1 MNAIESPA
9 KRDPLAAY
17 MTGAFA
23 GPGGKPIPLADTE
36 YVVTIEAGLAQVV
49 TRRVFRN
56 AEEQSI
62 EATITFPVP
71 LSAVLY
77 SLSARINGRLRGA
90 KQPNV

>member
-36 YVVTIEAGLAQVV
+36 YVVTIEAGLAGDSMA
-49 TRRVFRN
+49 FMDG
-56 AEEQSI
+56 S
-62 EATITFPVP
+62 P
-71 LSAVLY
+71 
-77 SLSARINGRLRGA
+77 
-90 KQPNV
+90 